1 MHFGQINNTLT
12 KSNLEGGG
20 VIVEKKNRYTS
31 IVKTSI
37 TREGEKHTDE

>member
-1 MHFGQINNTLT
+1 MQFNYINKMLT

-20 VIVEKKNRYTS
+20 VIVEKKNCYTL

>member
-1 MHFGQINNTLT
+1 MQFSYINKKLT
-12 KSNLEGGG
+12 KSNFEGGG
-20 VIVEKKNRYTS
+20 VIVGRKNRYTS